1 MSTMLYPLK
10 FKPRVKERIW
20 GGHAIVERK
29 GKALSRID
37 KDKLYGES
45 WDLSSVKGDISV
57 VANGFLKGNNL
68 EEVIEVY
75 MGELVGEANFERY
88 GLEFPLLVKYL
99 DCNDKLSVQ
108 VHPNDE
114 LAEERHN
121 SFGKTEAW
129 YIADCKPGAA
139 IYLGFKD
146 LNITREEYIS
156 AVAESRLE
164 QLLNRVEVK
173 KGDVF
178 FIPAGT
184 VHALGAG
191 IEVVEVQQTS
201 DVTYRIYDWDRVDA
215 SGKGR
220 ELHTALAVDAIDFE
234 ADADLLHKQYNLQRG
249 GEAKVIDSPYFT
261 MVMQDVASKRVIDRS
276 MLDSFIIYICLSGSV
291 RLTANG
297 AEESLAMGELVLIP
311 AEVDEIC
318 FEGDAQLMEV
328 FVK

>member
-1 MSTMLYPLK
+1 MLYPIK
-10 FKPRVKERIW
+10 FKPRIKERIW
-20 GGHAIVERK
+20 GGHAILERK
-29 GKALSRID
+29 GKAAARLT

-57 VANGFLKGNNL
+57 VANGMLKGNNL
-68 EEVIEVY
+68 EEIIEVY
-75 MGELVGEANFERY
+75 MGELVGENNFERY
-88 GLEFPLLVKYL
+88 GLEFPLLIKYL
-99 DCNDKLSVQ
+99 DCNDKLSEQ
-108 VHPNDE
+108 VHPDDA

-129 YIADCKPGAA
+129 YIADCKEGAA

-156 AVAESRLE
+156 AVSESRLE
-164 QLLNRVEVK
+164 ELLNRVEVK

-201 DVTYRIYDWDRVDA
+201 DVTYRIYDWDRVDS

-234 ADADLLHKQYNLQRG
+234 ADAEVLHKQYNLLKG
-249 GEAKVIDSPYFT
+249 GESKVIESPYFT
-261 MVMQDVASKRVIDRS
+261 MVIHDVDAVKYLDRS
-276 MLDSFIIYICLSGSV
+276 MLDSFIVYICLSGSATISIDGGKEE
-291 RLTANG
+291 LTA
-297 AEESLAMGELVLIP
+297 GELVLIP
-311 AEVDEIC
+311 AEACEVAI
-318 FEGDAQLMEV
+318 EGTAQLMEV
-328 FVK
+328 YIGK

>member
-1 MSTMLYPLK
+1 MLYPLK

-20 GGHAIVERK
+20 GGQAILNKK
-29 GKALSRID
+29 GKAAGRLA

-68 EEVIEVY
+68 QELIEVY
-75 MGELVGEANFERY
+75 MGELVGEEIFERY

-108 VHPNDE
+108 VHPDDA
-114 LAEERHN
+114 LALERHD

-129 YIADCKPGAA
+129 YVVDCKPGAA

-146 LNITREEYIS
+146 LNITREEYIA

-164 QLLNRVEVK
+164 SLLNRVEVK
-173 KGDVF
+173 PGDVF

-201 DVTYRIYDWDRVDA
+201 DITYRIYDWDRVDA

-234 ADADLLHKQYNLQRG
+234 ADADLLHKKYDLKAG
-249 GEAKVIDSPYFT
+249 DSATVIESSYFT
-261 MVMQDVASKRVIDRS
+261 MTLHAVDGEATFDRS
-276 MLDSFIIYICLSGSV
+276 MIDSFIIYIAINGSMQIIADGNSET
-291 RLTANG
+291 LD
-297 AEESLAMGELVLIP
+297 EGEVVLIP
-311 AEVDEIC
+311 AEV
-318 FEGDAQLMEV
+318 GDITIKGGGKLMEV
-328 FVK
+328 YIK

>member
-1 MSTMLYPLK
+1 MLYPLK

-20 GGHAIVERK
+20 GGQAILKKK
-29 GKALSRID
+29 GKTVARLS

-45 WDLSSVKGDISV
+45 WDLSSVKGDVSV

-68 EEVIEVY
+68 EEIIEVY
-75 MGELVGEANFERY
+75 MGELVGEENFEKY
-88 GLEFPLLVKYL
+88 GLVFPLLVKYL

-129 YIADCKPGAA
+129 YVVDCKPGAA
-139 IYLGFKD
+139 IYLGFKN
-146 LNITREEYIS
+146 LELTREEYIA

-164 QLLNRVEVK
+164 KLLNRVEVK
-173 KGDVF
+173 PGDVF

-234 ADADLLHKQYNLQRG
+234 ADAELLHRKYELTKG
-249 GEAKVIDSPYFT
+249 GAATVIESSYFT
-261 MVMQDVASKRVIDRS
+261 MTLHDVDGEKLLDRAS
-276 MLDSFIIYICLSGSV
+276 LDSFIIYIALNGSAQV
-291 RLTANG
+291 IADG
-297 AEESLAMGELVLIP
+297 VEESLEEGEVMLIP
-311 AEVDEIC
+311 AEVSEI
-318 FEGDAQLMEV
+318 EINGNAKLMEV
-328 FVK
+328 YISK

>member
-1 MSTMLYPLK
+1 MLYPLK

-75 MGELVGEANFERY
+75 MGELVGESNFERY

-164 QLLNRVEVK
+164 PLLNRVEVK

-261 MVMQDVASKRVIDRS
+261 MVMQDVASKRVVDRS

-297 AEESLAMGELVLIP
+297 AEESLAMGELVLVP

>member
-1 MSTMLYPLK
+1 MLYPLK
-10 FKPRVKERIW
+10 FKPRIKERIW
-20 GGHAIVERK
+20 GGSAILNKRS
-29 GKALSRID
+29 KAAARLD
-37 KDKLYGES
+37 KSKPYGES

-68 EEVIEVY
+68 TEIIEVY
-75 MGELVGEANFERY
+75 MGDLVGEQHFERF

-108 VHPNDE
+108 VHPDDT

-121 SFGKTEAW
+121 SYGKTEAW
-129 YIADCKPGAA
+129 YVADCKPGAA

-146 LNITREEYIS
+146 LNITREEYLA
-156 AVAESRLE
+156 AVAESRLAE
-164 QLLNRVEVK
+164 LLNRIEVK

-178 FIPAGT
+178 YIPAGT

-234 ADADLLHKQYNLQRG
+234 ADADLLHKQYNLSKG
-249 GEAKVIDSPYFT
+249 GVAKVIDTQFFT
-261 MVMQDVASKRVIDRS
+261 MSLMDVDGSKSLDRS
-276 MLDSFIIYICLSGSV
+276 SLDSFIIYIALSGDFKIS
-291 RLTANG
+291 ADG
-297 AEESLAMGELVLIP
+297 KEESLANGELILVP
-311 AEVDEIC
+311 AQCCDIE
-318 FEGDAQLMEV
+318 FEGNGQIMEV
-328 FVK
+328 YIK

>member
-1 MSTMLYPLK
+1 MLYPLK

-20 GGHAIVERK
+20 GGQAILKKK
-29 GKALSRID
+29 GKTVARLS

-45 WDLSSVKGDISV
+45 WDLSSVKGDVSV

-68 EEVIEVY
+68 EEIIEVY
-75 MGELVGEANFERY
+75 MGELVGEENFEKY

-129 YIADCKPGAA
+129 YVVDCKPGAA
-139 IYLGFKD
+139 IYLGFKN
-146 LNITREEYIS
+146 LELTREEYIA

-164 QLLNRVEVK
+164 ELLNRVEVK
-173 KGDVF
+173 PGDVF

-234 ADADLLHKQYNLQRG
+234 ADAELLHRKYELTKG
-249 GEAKVIDSPYFT
+249 GAATVLESSYFT
-261 MVMQDVASKRVIDRS
+261 MTLHDVDGEKLLDRAS
-276 MLDSFIIYICLSGSV
+276 LDSFIIYIALNGSAQV
-291 RLTANG
+291 IADG
-297 AEESLAMGELVLIP
+297 VEESLEEGEVMLIP
-311 AEVDEIC
+311 AEVSEI
-318 FEGDAQLMEV
+318 EINGNAKLMEV
-328 FVK
+328 YISK

>member
-1 MSTMLYPLK
+1 MLYPIK
-10 FKPRVKERIW
+10 FKPRIKERIW
-20 GGHAIVERK
+20 GGHAILERK
-29 GKALSRID
+29 GKAAARLE

-57 VANGFLKGNNL
+57 VANGMLKGNNL
-68 EEVIEVY
+68 EEIIEVY
-75 MGELVGEANFERY
+75 MGELVGENNFERY
-88 GLEFPLLVKYL
+88 GLEFPLLIKYL

-108 VHPNDE
+108 VHPDDA

-129 YIADCKPGAA
+129 YIADVKEGAA

-156 AVAESRLE
+156 AVSESRLE
-164 QLLNRVEVK
+164 ELLNRVEVK

-234 ADADLLHKQYNLQRG
+234 ADAEVLHKQYNLSKG
-249 GEAKVIDSPYFT
+249 GESKVIESPYFT
-261 MVMQDVASKRVIDRS
+261 MVIHDVDAVKYLDRS
-276 MLDSFIIYICLSGSV
+276 MLDSFIVYICLEGSATISIDGGKEE
-291 RLTANG
+291 LTA
-297 AEESLAMGELVLIP
+297 GELVLIP
-311 AEVDEIC
+311 AEACEVAI
-318 FEGDAQLMEV
+318 EGTAQLMEV
-328 FVK
+328 YIGK

>member
-1 MSTMLYPLK
+1 MLYPLK

-20 GGHAIVERK
+20 GGQAILNKK
-29 GKALSRID
+29 GKAAGRLA

-68 EEVIEVY
+68 QELIEVY
-75 MGELVGEANFERY
+75 MGELVGEEIFERY
-88 GLEFPLLVKYL
+88 GLEFPLLVKFL

-108 VHPNDE
+108 VHPDDA
-114 LAEERHN
+114 LALERHD

-129 YIADCKPGAA
+129 YVVDCKPGAA

-146 LNITREEYIS
+146 LNITREEYIA

-164 QLLNRVEVK
+164 SLLNRVEVK
-173 KGDVF
+173 PGDVF

-201 DVTYRIYDWDRVDA
+201 DITYRIYDWDRVDA

-234 ADADLLHKQYNLQRG
+234 ADADLLHKKYDLKAG
-249 GEAKVIDSPYFT
+249 DSATVIESNYFT
-261 MVMQDVASKRVIDRS
+261 MTLHAVDEEATFDRS
-276 MLDSFIIYICLSGSV
+276 MIDSFIIYIAINGSMQIIADGNSET
-291 RLTANG
+291 LD
-297 AEESLAMGELVLIP
+297 EGEVVLIP
-311 AEVDEIC
+311 AEV
-318 FEGDAQLMEV
+318 GDITINGSGKLMEV
-328 FVK
+328 YIK

>member
-1 MSTMLYPLK
+1 MLYPIK
-10 FKPRVKERIW
+10 FKPRIKERIW
-20 GGHAIVERK
+20 GGHAILERK
-29 GKALSRID
+29 GKAAGRLT

-57 VANGFLKGNNL
+57 VANGMLKGNNL
-68 EEVIEVY
+68 EEIIEVY
-75 MGELVGEANFERY
+75 MGELVGENNFERY
-88 GLEFPLLVKYL
+88 GLEFPLLIKYL

-108 VHPNDE
+108 VHPDDA

-129 YIADCKPGAA
+129 YIADCKEGAA

-156 AVAESRLE
+156 AVSESRLE
-164 QLLNRVEVK
+164 ELLNRVEVK
-173 KGDVF
+173 RGDVF

-234 ADADLLHKQYNLQRG
+234 ADAEVLHKQYNLTKG
-249 GEAKVIDSPYFT
+249 GESKVIESPYFT
-261 MVMQDVASKRVIDRS
+261 MVIHDVDAVKYLDRS
-276 MLDSFIIYICLSGSV
+276 MLDSFIVYICLNGSATISIDGGKEE
-291 RLTANG
+291 LTA
-297 AEESLAMGELVLIP
+297 GELVLIP
-311 AEVDEIC
+311 AEACEVAI
-318 FEGDAQLMEV
+318 EGTAQLMEV
-328 FVK
+328 YIGK

>member
-1 MSTMLYPLK
+1 MLYPIK
-10 FKPRVKERIW
+10 FKPRIKERIW
-20 GGHAIVERK
+20 GGHAILERK
-29 GKALSRID
+29 GKAAARLA

-57 VANGFLKGNNL
+57 VANGMLKGNNL
-68 EEVIEVY
+68 EEIIEVY
-75 MGELVGEANFERY
+75 MGELVGENNFERY
-88 GLEFPLLVKYL
+88 GLEFPLLIKYL

-108 VHPNDE
+108 VHPDDA

-129 YIADCKPGAA
+129 YIADCKEGAA

-156 AVAESRLE
+156 AVSESRLE
-164 QLLNRVEVK
+164 ELLNRVEVK

-201 DVTYRIYDWDRVDA
+201 DVTYRIYDWDRVDS

-234 ADADLLHKQYNLQRG
+234 ADAEVLHKQYNLTKG
-249 GEAKVIDSPYFT
+249 GESKVIESPYFT
-261 MVMQDVASKRVIDRS
+261 MVIHDVDAVKYLDRS
-276 MLDSFIIYICLSGSV
+276 MLDSFIVYICLEGSATISIDGGKEE
-291 RLTANG
+291 LTA
-297 AEESLAMGELVLIP
+297 GELVLIP
-311 AEVDEIC
+311 AEACEVAI
-318 FEGDAQLMEV
+318 EGTAQLMEV
-328 FVK
+328 YIGK

>member
-1 MSTMLYPLK
+1 MLYPLK

-20 GGHAIVERK
+20 GGQAILKKK
-29 GKALSRID
+29 GKAASRLA

-45 WDLSSVKGDISV
+45 WDLSSVKGDVSV
-57 VANGFLKGNNL
+57 VSNGFLKGNSL

-75 MGELVGEANFERY
+75 MGELMGEENFERY
-88 GLEFPLLVKYL
+88 GIGFPLLVKYL

-108 VHPNDE
+108 VHPDDA
-114 LAEERHN
+114 LAMERHD

-129 YIADCKPGAA
+129 YVVDCKPGAA

-146 LNITREEYIS
+146 LKITREEYIA
-156 AVAESRLE
+156 AVAESRLAD
-164 QLLNRVEVK
+164 LLNRVEVK
-173 KGDVF
+173 PGDVF

-234 ADADLLHKQYNLQRG
+234 ADAELLHRKYDLAKG
-249 GEAKVIDSPYFT
+249 GEAKVIESPYFT
-261 MVMQDVASKRVIDRS
+261 MVLHDVAEEKRLERS
-276 MLDSFIIYICLSGSV
+276 DIDSFIIYIALKGDAMV
-291 RLTANG
+291 VADGNEEAL
-297 AEESLAMGELVLIP
+297 AEGEVMLIP
-311 AEVDEIC
+311 AETYDVTIK
-318 FEGDAQLMEV
+318 GNAQIMEV
-328 FVK
+328 YVK

>member
-1 MSTMLYPLK
+1 MLYPIK
-10 FKPRVKERIW
+10 FKPRIKERIW
-20 GGHAIVERK
+20 GGHAILERK
-29 GKALSRID
+29 GKAAARLA

-57 VANGFLKGNNL
+57 VANGMLKGNNL
-68 EEVIEVY
+68 EEIIEVY
-75 MGELVGEANFERY
+75 MGELVGENNFERY
-88 GLEFPLLVKYL
+88 GLEFPLLIKYL

-108 VHPNDE
+108 VHPDDA

-129 YIADCKPGAA
+129 YIADCKEGAA

-156 AVAESRLE
+156 AVSESRLE
-164 QLLNRVEVK
+164 ELLNRVEVK

-201 DVTYRIYDWDRVDA
+201 DVTYRIYDWDRVDS

-234 ADADLLHKQYNLQRG
+234 ADAEVLHKQYNLSKG
-249 GEAKVIDSPYFT
+249 GESKVIESPYFT
-261 MVMQDVASKRVIDRS
+261 MVIHDVDAVKYLDRS
-276 MLDSFIIYICLSGSV
+276 MLDSFIVYICLSGSATISIDGGKEE
-291 RLTANG
+291 LTA
-297 AEESLAMGELVLIP
+297 GELVLIP
-311 AEVDEIC
+311 AEACEVAI
-318 FEGDAQLMEV
+318 EGTAQLMEV
-328 FVK
+328 YIGK

>member
-1 MSTMLYPLK
+1 MLYPIK
-10 FKPRVKERIW
+10 FKPRIKERIW
-20 GGHAIVERK
+20 GGQAILKKK
-29 GKALSRID
+29 GSAASRLA

-45 WDLSSVKGDISV
+45 WDLSSVKGDVSV
-57 VANGFLKGNNL
+57 VANGMLKGNNL
-68 EEVIEVY
+68 NEIIEVY
-75 MGELVGEANFERY
+75 MGELVGEENFERY

-108 VHPNDE
+108 VHPDDA

-129 YIADCKPGAA
+129 YVVDCKPGAA

-146 LNITREEYIS
+146 LNITRKEYIA
-156 AVAESRLE
+156 AVSESRLE
-164 QLLNRVEVK
+164 PLLNKVEVHP
-173 KGDVF
+173 GDVF

-191 IEVVEVQQTS
+191 LEVVEVQQTS

-234 ADADLLHKQYNLQRG
+234 SDAELLHHKYDLQRG
-249 GEAKVIDSPYFT
+249 GEAKVIESPYFT
-261 MVMQDVASKRVIDRS
+261 MVMHDVADDKQLNRS
-276 MLDSFIIYICLSGSV
+276 MLDSFIIYIAIKGSMEIV
-291 RLTANG
+291 TDG
-297 AEESLAMGELVLIP
+297 VKESLNEGEVVLIP
-311 AEVDEIC
+311 AEMNEVHI
-318 FEGDAQLMEV
+318 EGTGTVMEV
-328 FVK
+328 YINR

>member
-1 MSTMLYPLK
+1 MLYPLK

-20 GGHAIVERK
+20 GGQAILNKK
-29 GKALSRID
+29 GKAAGRLA

-68 EEVIEVY
+68 QELIEVY
-75 MGELVGEANFERY
+75 MGELVGEEIFERY

-108 VHPNDE
+108 VHPDDA
-114 LAEERHN
+114 LALERHD

-129 YIADCKPGAA
+129 YVVDCKPGAA

-146 LNITREEYIS
+146 LNITREEYIA

-164 QLLNRVEVK
+164 SLLNRGEVK
-173 KGDVF
+173 PGDVF

-201 DVTYRIYDWDRVDA
+201 DITYRIYDWDRVDA

-234 ADADLLHKQYNLQRG
+234 ADADLLHKKYDLKAG
-249 GEAKVIDSPYFT
+249 DSTTVIESNYFT
-261 MVMQDVASKRVIDRS
+261 MTLHAVDGEATFDRS
-276 MLDSFIIYICLSGSV
+276 MIDSFIIYIAINGSMQIIADGNSET
-291 RLTANG
+291 LD
-297 AEESLAMGELVLIP
+297 EGEVVLIP
-311 AEVDEIC
+311 AEV
-318 FEGDAQLMEV
+318 GDITIKGGGKLMEV
-328 FVK
+328 YIK

>member
-1 MSTMLYPLK
+1 MLYPLK

-164 QLLNRVEVK
+164 PLLNRVEVK

-201 DVTYRIYDWDRVDA
+201 DVTYRIYDWDRVDT

-261 MVMQDVASKRVIDRS
+261 MVMQDVASKRIIDRS
-276 MLDSFIIYICLSGSV
+276 MLDTFIIYICLSGSV

>member
-1 MSTMLYPLK
+1 MLYPLK

-20 GGHAIVERK
+20 GGQAILAKK
-29 GKALSRID
+29 GKAAGRLS

-45 WDLSSVKGDISV
+45 WDLSSVKGDVSV

-75 MGELVGEANFERY
+75 MGELVGEENFERY
-88 GLEFPLLVKYL
+88 GLEFPLLIKYL

-108 VHPNDE
+108 VHPDDA

-129 YIADCKPGAA
+129 YVVDCKPGAA

-146 LNITREEYIS
+146 LNLTREEYIA
-156 AVAESRLE
+156 AVSESRLE
-164 QLLNRVEVK
+164 ELLNKVEVK
-173 KGDVF
+173 PGDTF

-191 IEVVEVQQTS
+191 LEVVEVQQTS
-201 DVTYRIYDWDRVDA
+201 DITYRIYDWDRVDA
-215 SGKGR
+215 EGKSR

-234 ADADLLHKQYNLQRG
+234 ADAELLHRKYDFQRG
-249 GEAKVIDSPYFT
+249 GEAKVIESNYFT
-261 MVMQDVASKRVIDRS
+261 MVLHDVAGAKTFDHSA
-276 MLDSFIIYICLSGSV
+276 LDSFVVYIALNGSV
-291 RLTANG
+291 RIIADGN
-297 AEESLAMGELVLIP
+297 AESLEEGEVILIP
-311 AEVDEIC
+311 AETSEILV
-318 FEGDAQLMEV
+318 EGDAKLMEV
-328 FVK
+328 YIAK

>member
-1 MSTMLYPLK
+1 MLYPLK

-20 GGHAIVERK
+20 GGSAILKKK
-29 GKALSRID
+29 GSAVSRLA

-45 WDLSSVKGDISV
+45 WDLSAVKGDVSV

-68 EEVIEVY
+68 EEIIEVY
-75 MGELVGEANFERY
+75 MGELMGEAHFERF

-99 DCNDKLSVQ
+99 DCCDKLSVQ
-108 VHPNDE
+108 VHPDDA
-114 LAEERHN
+114 LAEERHG
-121 SFGKTEAW
+121 SYGKTEAW

-146 LNITREEYIS
+146 LSLSREEYIA
-156 AVAESRLE
+156 AVSESRLE
-164 QLLNRVEVK
+164 ELLNRVEVK
-173 KGDVF
+173 KGDIF

-215 SGKGR
+215 AGKSR

-234 ADADLLHKQYNLQRG
+234 ADADLLHKPYDLQRG
-249 GEAKVIDSPYFT
+249 GEVKVIDSKFFT
-261 MVMQDVASKRVIDRS
+261 MSLLDVADYKLLDRS
-276 MLDSFIIYICLSGSV
+276 ALDSFIIYIALSGNMTV
-291 RLTANG
+291 KADGNT
-297 AEESLAMGELVLIP
+297 ESLSEGELVLIP
-311 AEVDEIC
+311 AECCEVE
-318 FEGDAQLMEV
+318 FEGCGRLMEV
-328 FVK
+328 YIR

>member
-1 MSTMLYPLK
+1 MLYPIK
-10 FKPRVKERIW
+10 FKPRIKERIW
-20 GGHAIVERK
+20 GGQAILKKK
-29 GKALSRID
+29 GNAASRLA

-45 WDLSSVKGDISV
+45 WDLSSVKGDVSV
-57 VANGFLKGNNL
+57 VANGMLKGNNL
-68 EEVIEVY
+68 NEIIEVY
-75 MGELVGEANFERY
+75 MGELVGEENFERY

-108 VHPNDE
+108 VHPDDA

-121 SFGKTEAW
+121 SYGKTEAW
-129 YIADCKPGAA
+129 YVVDCKPGAA

-146 LNITREEYIS
+146 LNITREEYIA
-156 AVAESRLE
+156 AVSESRLE
-164 QLLNRVEVK
+164 PLLNKVEVHP
-173 KGDVF
+173 GDVF

-234 ADADLLHKQYNLQRG
+234 ADAELLHRKYDLQKG
-249 GEAKVIDSPYFT
+249 GEAKVIESPYFT
-261 MVMQDVASKRVIDRS
+261 MVMHDVVDRKELNRS
-276 MLDSFIIYICLSGSV
+276 MLDSFIIYIAIKGS
-291 RLTANG
+291 
-297 AEESLAMGELVLIP
+297 MELVADGVKESFSEGEVVLVP
-311 AEVDEIC
+311 AEMNEVHI
-318 FEGDAQLMEV
+318 EGTGTVMEV
-328 FVK
+328 YINR

>member
-1 MSTMLYPLK
+1 MLYPLK

-20 GGHAIVERK
+20 GGQAILNKK
-29 GKALSRID
+29 GKAAGRLA

-68 EEVIEVY
+68 QELIEVY
-75 MGELVGEANFERY
+75 MGELVGEEIFERY

-108 VHPNDE
+108 VHPDDA
-114 LAEERHN
+114 LALERHD

-129 YIADCKPGAA
+129 YVVDCKPGAA

-146 LNITREEYIS
+146 LNITREEYIA

-164 QLLNRVEVK
+164 SLLNRVEVK
-173 KGDVF
+173 PGDVF

-201 DVTYRIYDWDRVDA
+201 DITYRIYDWDRVDA

-234 ADADLLHKQYNLQRG
+234 ADADLLHKKYDLKAG
-249 GEAKVIDSPYFT
+249 DSATVIESNYFT
-261 MVMQDVASKRVIDRS
+261 MTLHAVDGEAAFDRS
-276 MLDSFIIYICLSGSV
+276 MIDSFIIYIAINGSMQIIADGNSET
-291 RLTANG
+291 LD
-297 AEESLAMGELVLIP
+297 EGEVVLIP
-311 AEVDEIC
+311 AEM
-318 FEGDAQLMEV
+318 GDITIKGGGKLMEV
-328 FVK
+328 YIK

>member
-1 MSTMLYPLK
+1 MYPLK
-10 FKPRVKERIW
+10 FKPRIKERIW
-20 GGHAIVERK
+20 GGHTILAKK
-29 GKALSRID
+29 GSAAARLP

-45 WDLSSVKGDISV
+45 WDLSCVKGDLSV
-57 VANGFLKGNNL
+57 VNNGMLKGNNI
-68 EEVIEVY
+68 EELIEVY
-75 MGELVGEANFERY
+75 MGDLVGEANYERY

-108 VHPNDE
+108 VHPDDE
-114 LAEERHN
+114 LAAERHQ

-146 LNITREEYIS
+146 LNITRVEYIA

-164 QLLNRVEVK
+164 PLLNRVEVHP
-173 KGDVF
+173 GDVF

-234 ADADLLHKQYNLQRG
+234 ADAELLHRRYDLKPG
-249 GEAKVIDSPYFT
+249 GANTVIDTRFFT
-261 MVMQDVASKRVIDRS
+261 MTIHDVAEEKELDRGS
-276 MLDSFIIYICLSGSV
+276 LDSFIIYIALSGSMSIACDG
-291 RLTANG
+291 TK
-297 AEESLAMGELVLIP
+297 ESLDEGELVLVP
-311 AEVDEIC
+311 AEACDIK
-318 FEGDAQLMEV
+318 FEGKGRVMEV
-328 FVK
+328 YIKPEE

>member
-1 MSTMLYPLK
+1 MLYPLK

-20 GGHAIVERK
+20 GGQAILKKK
-29 GKALSRID
+29 GKTVARLS

-45 WDLSSVKGDISV
+45 WDLSSVKGDVSV

-68 EEVIEVY
+68 EEIIEVY
-75 MGELVGEANFERY
+75 MGELVGEENFEKY

-129 YIADCKPGAA
+129 YVVDCKPGAA
-139 IYLGFKD
+139 IYLGFKN
-146 LNITREEYIS
+146 LELTREEYIA

-164 QLLNRVEVK
+164 ELLNRVEVK
-173 KGDVF
+173 PGDVF

-215 SGKGR
+215 SGNGR

-234 ADADLLHKQYNLQRG
+234 ADAELLHRKYELTKG
-249 GEAKVIDSPYFT
+249 GAATVIESSYFT
-261 MVMQDVASKRVIDRS
+261 MTLHDVDGEKLLDRAS
-276 MLDSFIIYICLSGSV
+276 LDSFIIYIALNGSAQV
-291 RLTANG
+291 IADG
-297 AEESLAMGELVLIP
+297 VEESLEEGEVMLIP
-311 AEVDEIC
+311 AEVSEI
-318 FEGDAQLMEV
+318 EINGNAKLMEV
-328 FVK
+328 YISK

>member
-1 MSTMLYPLK
+1 MLYPIK
-10 FKPRVKERIW
+10 FKPRIKERIW
-20 GGHAIVERK
+20 GGHAILERK
-29 GKALSRID
+29 GKAAARLN

-57 VANGFLKGNNL
+57 VANGMLKGNNL
-68 EEVIEVY
+68 EEIIEVY
-75 MGELVGEANFERY
+75 MGELVGENNFERY
-88 GLEFPLLVKYL
+88 GLEFPLLIKYL

-108 VHPNDE
+108 VHPDDA

-129 YIADCKPGAA
+129 YIADCKEGAA

-156 AVAESRLE
+156 AVSESRLE
-164 QLLNRVEVK
+164 ELLNRVEVK

-234 ADADLLHKQYNLQRG
+234 ADADVLHKQYNLTKG
-249 GEAKVIDSPYFT
+249 GESKVIESPYFT
-261 MVMQDVASKRVIDRS
+261 MVIHDVNAVKHLDRS
-276 MLDSFIIYICLSGSV
+276 MLDSFIVYICLSGSATISIDGGKEE
-291 RLTANG
+291 LTA
-297 AEESLAMGELVLIP
+297 SELVLIP
-311 AEVDEIC
+311 AEACEVAI
-318 FEGDAQLMEV
+318 EGTAQLMEV
-328 FVK
+328 YIGK